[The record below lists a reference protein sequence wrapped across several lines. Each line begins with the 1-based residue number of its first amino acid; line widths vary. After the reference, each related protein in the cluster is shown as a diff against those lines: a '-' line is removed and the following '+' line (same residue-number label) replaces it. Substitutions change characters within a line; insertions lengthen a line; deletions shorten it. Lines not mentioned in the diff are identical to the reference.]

1 MEKIEFWEDRDK
13 GIVHIKLLSD
23 KAEEF
28 ALLIAKDMSRKTN
41 KRTQIRKFYDE
52 VAHLNMEAVKSDK
65 KPDGPDKKL
74 DGPDKESDGPDK
86 EWNAILVLVNM
97 LVAKAAYARGRDLVS
112 DNFLAFIKNSVAGI
126 TERKDLKLFAS
137 FFEAFMGFYRLHGSK
152 S

>member
-1 MEKIEFWEDRDK
+1 MGKIKFWEDRDK
-13 GIVHIKLLSD
+13 GIVHIKLLSET
-23 KAEEF
+23 AEEF
-28 ALLIAKDMSRKTN
+28 ARLIAKDNNMSRKTN

-65 KPDGPDKKL
+65 KADKK
-74 DGPDKESDGPDK
+74 SDGPDK

-112 DNFLAFIKNSVAGI
+112 DNFLSFIRDSVADTI
-126 TERKDLKLFAS
+126 ERKDLKVFAS
-137 FFEAFMGFYRLHGSK
+137 FFEAFMGFYRLHGPK